1 MSKEHFFVIR
11 ATLKNGEPQFELAPE
26 MEDDVFLQCSVLD
39 TRTNEWESWTDEDNL
54 EDNEL
59 LSGKL
64 IEKIAKA

>member
-11 ATLKNGEPQFELAPE
+11 ATLKNGKPQFELAPE
-26 MEDDVFLQCSVLD
+26 MEDDVFIEGSVLD
-39 TRTNEWESWTDEDNL
+39 TKTKQWESWMDEDNL